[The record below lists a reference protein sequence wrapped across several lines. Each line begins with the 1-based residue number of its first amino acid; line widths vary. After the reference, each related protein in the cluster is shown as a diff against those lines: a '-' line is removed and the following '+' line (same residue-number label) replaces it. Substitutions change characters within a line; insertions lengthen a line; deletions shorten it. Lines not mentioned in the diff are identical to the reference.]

1 MPEPKRKIS
10 RIYKDIDLS
19 FTANALTGDI
29 GKKLDVNAVKQSMKN
44 LLFIHPF
51 ERKFHPEIGSP
62 LNKMLFENM
71 APGTEKVLQKIIQQL
86 LENFEPRVRMES
98 IIVKPDYDN
107 NLYSILIKF
116 FVVGTPEPQQLALN
130 LSRLR

>member
-107 NLYSILIKF
+107 NLYSI
-116 FVVGTPEPQQLALN
+116 
-130 LSRLR
+130 

>member
-1 MPEPKRKIS
+1 MPEPRKIS

-71 APGTEKVLQKIIQQL
+71 APGNEKILQKIIQQL
-86 LENFEPRVRMES
+86 LENFEPRVRMEF
-98 IIVKPDYDN
+98 IKVFPDHDN
-107 NLYSILIKF
+107 NEYTVTIGF
-116 FVVGTPEPQQLALN
+116 FVVGIPEPQQLNLN
-130 LSRLR
+130 LTRLR